1 MPFLTIFQ
9 HPFFFIS
16 FLAVLLCNFQ
26 NDFCGWQ
33 NVEDSPDHKWERKT
47 VEELSGENRI
57 GPDTTFNGNLDNRFV
72 IAGNIGDSTDEA
84 FASLKSPNFES
95 FEHPQECFSFWFYFG
110 VKIILN
116 RFFPNITMHN
126 FKHFF

>member
-1 MPFLTIFQ
+1 MLENSSNLHII
-9 HPFFFIS
+9 IS
-16 FLAVLLCNFQ
+16 LCNFQ

-72 IAGNIGDSTDEA
+72 IAGNIGDSPDEA

-95 FEHPQECFSFWFYFG
+95 LDFRSLRISKFRKFG
-110 VKIILN
+110 LSVFRSLRISKC
-116 RFFPNITMHN
+116 R
-126 FKHFF
+126 